1 MASRR
6 PSPDQKWQLLKDEP
20 SNANPTA
27 FARKCA
33 KNPILRTFAESPGSD
48 ALPGQVFHEALLKR
62 HKSKTTIF
70 SAKTINQLVVGFS
83 LLYKCKFFVRRS
95 VLQQWPLY
103 LETSISTLISYGERR
118 TTKDH

>member
-6 PSPDQKWQLLKDEP
+6 PSPDQKWQLLKDET

-48 ALPGQVFHEALLKR
+48 ALPGQVVKR
-62 HKSKTTIF
+62 TNIMQPSSF
-70 SAKTINQLVVGFS
+70 S
-83 LLYKCKFFVRRS
+83 
-95 VLQQWPLY
+95 
-103 LETSISTLISYGERR
+103 
-118 TTKDH
+118 